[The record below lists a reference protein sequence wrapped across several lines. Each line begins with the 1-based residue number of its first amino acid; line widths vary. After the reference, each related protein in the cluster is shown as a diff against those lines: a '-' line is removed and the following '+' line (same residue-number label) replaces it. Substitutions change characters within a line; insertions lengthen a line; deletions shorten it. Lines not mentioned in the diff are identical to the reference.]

1 MACCTVSGLHIV
13 TPLFCNTFAST
24 ITISDAVRMQQPN
37 TKRSLEPRH
46 SCGYLSPKPS
56 VTEST
61 FTLEADVLSLRP
73 SPNPPASTQLGG
85 AEWEGTPFGPYPVG
99 GGVHFTTS
107 WAKLKHWQSIPELHH
122 ALQIWPQLSSHQT
135 HMSHNNSMGKK
146 TSLTEH
152 NTKSAL
158 NCLG

>member
-85 AEWEGTPFGPYPVG
+85 AEWEGTPFGPYPVEQNSNTDRAFLS
-99 GGVHFTTS
+99 FTTPS
-107 WAKLKHWQSIPELHH
+107 RYDHNCPATRHTCHTITPWGKRL
-122 ALQIWPQLSSHQT
+122 ALLSTTQNQL
-135 HMSHNNSMGKK
+135 
-146 TSLTEH
+146 
-152 NTKSAL
+152 
-158 NCLG
+158 